1 MVVCIDT
8 VFFILDMAVRLL
20 SLVNQLQ
27 GMAATQH
34 AAQYHCVAKHTHC
47 YIPTCHLFPFM
58 PCIDKYAAETTE
70 ASFLFLCSSALMPFG
85 LNVELRINF

>member
-47 YIPTCHLFPFM
+47 
-58 PCIDKYAAETTE
+58 
-70 ASFLFLCSSALMPFG
+70 
-85 LNVELRINF
+85 